1 MGPPKVVE
9 KQCMERDTRR
19 DKVSVNRPTI
29 LVNATMGGPIQLTL
43 PYPVQEGS
51 KAMSIKL

>member
-1 MGPPKVVE
+1 MVE
-9 KQCMERDTRR
+9 KQCMERDKRR
-19 DKVSVNRPTI
+19 EKVSVNRPTI